1 MKKRKQPA
9 PRYTPDRASAMLA
22 EAEYF
27 GDRFACDKWDI
38 TSRCLYNYRAKLKTD
53 KTLSDLFVLKKRI
66 LAIDWKSSTV
76 KTLKI
81 TCERLN
87 RLIPTANRED
97 ADLIHAI
104 VGAAKI
110 FGELNIASEALSDTP
125 AYDPYSLE
133 SSEA

>member
-1 MKKRKQPA
+1 MERRKEPA
-9 PRYTPDRASAMLA
+9 PRYTPDRASMMLA

-27 GDRFACDKWDI
+27 GDRFACDKWQI

-53 KTLSDLFVLKKRI
+53 KTLSDLFTLKKRI

-87 RLIPTANRED
+87 RLIPTATKED

-110 FGELNIASEALSDTP
+110 FGELNIAFEALSEP
-125 AYDPYSLE
+125 GFE
-133 SSEA
+133 SSD

>member
-1 MKKRKQPA
+1 MI
-9 PRYTPDRASAMLA
+9 LA

-27 GDRFACDKWDI
+27 GDQFACDKWQV
-38 TSRCLYNYRAKLKTD
+38 TRQTLHNYRVRLQTD
-53 KTLSDLFVLKKRI
+53 PELLQLFTLKKRI

-87 RLIPTANRED
+87 RLIPTATRED

-125 AYDPYSLE
+125 AYDSYSLE